1 MAETTETT
9 QQQEASK
16 PMTMGKPE
24 RLNVVIPKDEIVNN
38 GDVNENTDAGIG
50 NIDSTGEGANAA
62 ADKIDI
68 DAGKAVPALTEDQL
82 KAYFESQGIKYEGL
96 EKLKEKV
103 NYEPSN
109 EPTIEQKE
117 AAVKAKEKR
126 AIDKFIAGGGTV
138 EQYVAIKGVAEADP
152 AQFAINTAKN
162 ELIKAG
168 YTVEEAETFLKEQ
181 YFQIDDAELEQDED
195 ESDRAFKKRTKDFF
209 AKQMA
214 NISTPY
220 KTQAAGILADL
231 NSVIESED
239 LQAQQ
244 EVAISAKIDEDFKAL
259 PRKLQIE
266 IGEIGGK
273 TVSPVDYDVSETD
286 LAEIRDMLKD
296 TAKRNNFLF
305 NTDGSLN
312 TPNLISVLTKAK
324 MFDSATKVSYLSGM
338 DSQVK
343 AFQKIFPAG
352 SAQEIGVG
360 GSSSKPNGNQNG
372 KPASFGKPQRVQ
384 PQRN

>member
-1 MAETTETT
+1 MKAENIVREKSYAFALCIVKAYKYLA
-9 QQQEASK
+9 EEKKEYVLSK
-16 PMTMGKPE
+16 QLLRSGTS
-24 RLNVVIPKDEIVNN
+24 V
-38 GDVNENTDAGIG
+38 
-50 NIDSTGEGANAA
+50 GAN
-62 ADKIDI
+62 I
-68 DAGKAVPALTEDQL
+68 
-82 KAYFESQGIKYEGL
+82 
-96 EKLKEKV
+96 
-103 NYEPSN
+103 
-109 EPTIEQKE
+109 
-117 AAVKAKEKR
+117 
-126 AIDKFIAGGGTV
+126 
-138 EQYVAIKGVAEADP
+138 
-152 AQFAINTAKN
+152 
-162 ELIKAG
+162 
-168 YTVEEAETFLKEQ
+168 EEAIGGQTP
-181 YFQIDDAELEQDED
+181 
-195 ESDRAFKKRTKDFF
+195 KDFF

-214 NISTPY
+214 SISTPY